1 MIRAWTLLAAVL
13 LAVLLCGL
21 PALEAS
27 AQGANA
33 TGVSV
38 GEPGAEPSP
47 TAEDAEA
54 VDPAAAFQ
62 EALNQTRRQSGV
74 DLDNPISIGMHAA
87 GAFSGMMGQTQGVT
101 NDDVLFAPSAPNAA
115 PGAAGA
121 GTPSDEQGISATL
134 SILLLLTVLTMVPAI
149 LVMCTSFTRIIV
161 VLALLRQALGTQQLP
176 PSQVITGLALFL
188 TLLVMAP
195 TLNALNDQVITP
207 LNAGEINET
216 QAWENAKRPLRHFM
230 FQQIDRA
237 GNWGSVYTIMEWREP
252 GVTAEKTNLK
262 REDVDMLT
270 LVPAFMIS
278 ELKVAFLMGFR
289 LYLPFLVIDMV
300 VSSVLISMGMLML
313 PPVMISLPFKLLLF
327 VLVDGWNLLV
337 ANLLTSFDMSPMPAP
352 G

>member
-1 MIRAWTLLAAVL
+1 MR
-13 LAVLLCGL
+13 
-21 PALEAS
+21 P
-27 AQGANA
+27 
-33 TGVSV
+33 
-38 GEPGAEPSP
+38 
-47 TAEDAEA
+47 
-54 VDPAAAFQ
+54 
-62 EALNQTRRQSGV
+62 
-74 DLDNPISIGMHAA
+74 
-87 GAFSGMMGQTQGVT
+87 TQGVT
-101 NDDVLFAPSAPNAA
+101 NDDVLTAA
-115 PGAAGA
+115 PALPAGGVAPGGIDA
-121 GTPSDEQGISATL
+121 GGNVNEQKGLSTTL

-195 TLNALNDQVITP
+195 TLNELNTHVITP

-216 QAWENAKRPLRHFM
+216 EAWENAKRPLRHFM
-230 FQQIDRA
+230 FQQIDRS

-252 GVTAEKTNLK
+252 GVTAEKANLK

-352 G
+352 T

>member
-1 MIRAWTLLAAVL
+1 MSRFCLVFRLFVAMAFFAGATSI
-13 LAVLLCGL
+13 
-21 PALEAS
+21 AL
-27 AQGANA
+27 AQGANP

-38 GEPGAEPSP
+38 EDAASETTPGAADQ
-47 TAEDAEA
+47 AEGGDAA
-54 VDPAAAFQ
+54 NTFQ
-62 EALNQTRRQSGV
+62 EMLEESRRETGV
-74 DLDNPISIGMHAA
+74 DLENPFSIGLHASE
-87 GAFSGMMGQTQGVT
+87 AFSAMMRPTQGVV
-101 NDDVLFAPSAPNAA
+101 NDDVLNPPPGVSTNGQ
-115 PGAAGA
+115 PGAAQDAEGKS
-121 GTPSDEQGISATL
+121 GFSATL

-188 TLLVMAP
+188 TLLVMSP
-195 TLNALNDQVITP
+195 TLNQLNEDVIKP
-207 LNAGEINET
+207 LNANQIDEE
-216 QAWENAKRPLRHFM
+216 QAWEKAKRPLRHFM

-237 GNWGSVYTIMEWREP
+237 GNWGSVYSIMEWREP
-252 GVTAEKTNLK
+252 GVTANKAALK

-270 LVPAFMIS
+270 LIPAFMVS

-300 VSSVLISMGMLML
+300 VSSVLLSMGMMML

-337 ANLLTSFDMSPMPAP
+337 ANLLTSFDMTPMPAP

>member
-1 MIRAWTLLAAVL
+1 MAIVAAL
-13 LAVLLCGL
+13 FCIMPTSA
-21 PALEAS
+21 A

-38 GEPGAEPSP
+38 DDSATTQES
-47 TAEDAEA
+47 DAPDT

-62 EALNQTRRQSGV
+62 EALNQTRGQAGV
-74 DLDNPISIGMHAA
+74 DLDNPISIGLHAA
-87 GAFSGMMGQTQGVT
+87 GAFSGMMGPTQGTT
-101 NDDVLFAPSAPNAA
+101 NDDVLFAPAA
-115 PGAAGA
+115 PPGVGAGVPGAGAAGEER
-121 GTPSDEQGISATL
+121 GLSATL

-195 TLNALNDQVITP
+195 TLNELNTHVITP
-207 LNAGEINET
+207 LNAGEIDET

-230 FQQIDRA
+230 FQQIDRS

-252 GVTAEKTNLK
+252 GITTEKADLK

-270 LVPAFMIS
+270 LIPAFMIS

-352 G
+352 T